1 MHKSLASN
9 AFTISI
15 FLILFLS
22 IFIGWTQSK
31 LKTEGYFLNPVC
43 IQIQSGENINSVS
56 NKLAELELIK
66 SPVIFRIGANYSK
79 KSTLLKAGSFLI
91 PAKSSMLEI
100 INLITRGGKNTCG
113 KEVLYKIGVTSQKI
127 VVRNFNPNTGK
138 YLEALN
144 FDLENDVRPKSYI
157 GLTNE
162 QGVRYRIIIAEGV
175 SSWRITNALKIAD
188 FLTGPVTKVSREGS
202 LAPNSYEVSFGTS
215 RDSVIQLM
223 EKKQKDILFQ
233 AWEDRDLTSPLK
245 TVDEALILA
254 SIIEKETGLVGER
267 ALVASVFINRLKNN
281 MRLQTDPSV
290 IYGLTKGRKVL
301 GRGLKRSEL
310 ILDTP
315 YNTYV
320 NTGLP
325 PTPIA
330 NPGKLAILA
339 ALNPAKTD
347 YLFFVDSGSGGHAF
361 ARDLRTHNKNVAIWR
376 ELNK

>member
-1 MHKSLASN
+1 M
-9 AFTISI
+9 
-15 FLILFLS
+15 
-22 IFIGWTQSK
+22 
-31 LKTEGYFLNPVC
+31 
-43 IQIQSGENINSVS
+43 
-56 NKLAELELIK
+56 
-66 SPVIFRIGANYSK
+66 
-79 KSTLLKAGSFLI
+79 
-91 PAKSSMLEI
+91 
-100 INLITRGGKNTCG
+100 
-113 KEVLYKIGVTSQKI
+113 LYKIGVTSQKI
-127 VVRNFNPNTGK
+127 VVRNFNPNSGK
-138 YLEALN
+138 YLEVLN

-188 FLTGPVTKVSREGS
+188 FLTGSVTKVAREGS

-215 RDSVIQLM
+215 RDSVIQRM
-223 EKKQKDILFQ
+223 EKKQKDILVQ
-233 AWEDRDLTSPLK
+233 AWENRDLTSPLK

-254 SIIEKETGLVGER
+254 SIIEKETGLVEER
-267 ALVASVFINRLKNN
+267 GLVASVFINRIKNN

-347 YLFFVDSGSGGHAF
+347 YLFFVANGSGGHAF
-361 ARDLRTHNKNVAIWR
+361 ARDLKTHNKNVAIWR

>member
-1 MHKSLASN
+1 
-9 AFTISI
+9 
-15 FLILFLS
+15 
-22 IFIGWTQSK
+22 
-31 LKTEGYFLNPVC
+31 
-43 IQIQSGENINSVS
+43 
-56 NKLAELELIK
+56 
-66 SPVIFRIGANYSK
+66 
-79 KSTLLKAGSFLI
+79 
-91 PAKSSMLEI
+91 
-100 INLITRGGKNTCG
+100 
-113 KEVLYKIGVTSQKI
+113 
-127 VVRNFNPNTGK
+127 
-138 YLEALN
+138 
-144 FDLENDVRPKSYI
+144 
-157 GLTNE
+157 
-162 QGVRYRIIIAEGV
+162 
-175 SSWRITNALKIAD
+175 
-188 FLTGPVTKVSREGS
+188 
-202 LAPNSYEVSFGTS
+202 
-215 RDSVIQLM
+215 M
-223 EKKQKDILFQ
+223 EKKQKDILVQ
-233 AWEDRDLTSPLK
+233 AWEDRDLMSPLK

-254 SIIEKETGLVGER
+254 SIIEKETGLVEER
-267 ALVASVFINRLKNN
+267 GLVASVFINRIKNN

-347 YLFFVDSGSGGHAF
+347 YLFFVANGSGGHAF